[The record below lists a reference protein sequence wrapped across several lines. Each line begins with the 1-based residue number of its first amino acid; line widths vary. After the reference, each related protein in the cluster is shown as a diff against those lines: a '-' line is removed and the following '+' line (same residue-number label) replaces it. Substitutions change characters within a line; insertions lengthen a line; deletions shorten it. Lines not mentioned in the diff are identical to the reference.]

1 MTFDGQF
8 TLMVVGLMLVA
19 LVFEL
24 LDPDAILFTA
34 LGSLLLVGVITP
46 AEALAGFANQGML
59 TVALLFV
66 VAYGI
71 KSSGALEF
79 FADRIMG
86 GGKGLRRRAL
96 LRMMIPVSFLSAFLN
111 NTPIVAMFAPAVAEW
126 ARRHRLPPSKYL
138 IPLSYAAIIGG
149 VCTLIGTSTNL
160 LVNGMIIDIGGRSLG
175 LFELARVG
183 VPCAIVGLIYILTI
197 GYFILPDRQKSQ
209 DNTNGHDYHFEMLVA
224 VDAPII
230 GQSIAKA
237 GLRHLNHLYLSEIVR
252 GENVVAPV
260 KPNEIL
266 VAGDRLCFVG
276 IPDGIPHLRRIS
288 GLVPIEEENWLSTH
302 RDTHG
307 GIIEAVVSHSSPM
320 LGKTIKEGN
329 FRSRYDAA
337 VLAVR
342 RHGERIRRGIGGI
355 TLKPGDTLLLLAG
368 GDFKTRWGGSR
379 DFYLINKVSEIPAV
393 DNKKSLIAFG
403 VMISMV
409 LLAAFGVM
417 DIFRAAIL
425 AVLVL
430 LISRAVSVVEA
441 RRSLELNV
449 LIVIAAAL
457 GISQALTKSGAAQY
471 LAANLL
477 DMVSGWGALGLLAA
491 IYLATTIM
499 TEVITNNAA
508 AALMF
513 PIAWSAALKGGF
525 EPLPFAIAVAVA
537 ASTSFATPI
546 GYQTNLMVYGPG
558 NYRFTDFLKIGL
570 PLNLLVMITAIAAIY
585 LGWNL

>member
-1 MTFDGQF
+1 MTFDGQL
-8 TLMVVGLMLVA
+8 TLIIVGLMLA
-19 LVFEL
+19 APIFEL
-24 LDPDAILFTA
+24 LEPDAVLFTA
-34 LGSLLLVGVITP
+34 LGALLLAGVITP
-46 AEALAGFANQGML
+46 TEALAGFANRGML
-59 TVALLFV
+59 TVALLFI

-71 KSSGALEF
+71 QSSGALEF
-79 FADRIMG
+79 FADRVMG

-96 LRMMIPVSFLSAFLN
+96 LRMMIPVSLLSAFLN

-126 ARRHRLPPSKYL
+126 ARRHHLSPSKYL
-138 IPLSYAAIIGG
+138 IPLSYAAILGG
-149 VCTLIGTSTNL
+149 ACTLIGTSTNL
-160 LVNGMIIDIGGRSLG
+160 LVNGMMIEAGGRSLG
-175 LFELARVG
+175 LFELALVG
-183 VPCAIVGLIYILTI
+183 VPCTIVGLIYILTI
-197 GYFILPDRQKSQ
+197 GYSILPDRQKAPDIANNQ
-209 DNTNGHDYHFEMLVA
+209 DYHFEMRVLE
-224 VDAPII
+224 DAPII
-230 GQSIAKA
+230 GRNIVKA

-252 GENVVAPV
+252 GDKVVAPV
-260 KPNEIL
+260 KPDEIL

-276 IPDGIPHLRRIS
+276 IPDGISHLRRIS
-288 GLVPIEEENWLSTH
+288 GLVPIEEKNWVSSH
-302 RDTHG
+302 HDTHN

-342 RHGERIRRGIGGI
+342 RHGERIQRGIGGI

-379 DFYLINKVSEIPAV
+379 DFYLINKVSEFPFV
-393 DNKKSLIAFG
+393 DNRKSLIAFG
-403 VMISMV
+403 AMIIMV
-409 LLAAFGVM
+409 LLAAFGIM
-417 DIFRAAIL
+417 DIFKAATL

-430 LISRAVSVVEA
+430 LISRSVSVVEA
-441 RRSLELNV
+441 RRSMELNV

-457 GISQALTKSGAAQY
+457 GISQALTKSGAALY
-471 LAANLL
+471 LASNLL
-477 DMVSGWGALGLLAA
+477 ELVSGWGALGLLAA

-513 PIAWSAALKGGF
+513 PIAWSAALKGGY

-546 GYQTNLMVYGPG
+546 GYQTNLMVYGLG

-570 PLNLLVMITAIAAIY
+570 PLNLLVLTTAITAIY
-585 LGWNL
+585 VSWLL